1 MPAMTSAS
9 ARTSATRRR
18 LVLVP
23 DTSGRRADDAVRRFR
38 LAHRRVEP
46 PMSRL
51 QTPRARSGLAPRT
64 RD

>member
-9 ARTSATRRR
+9 TRTSATRRR

-46 PMSRL
+46 ALSRL
-51 QTPRARSGLAPRT
+51 ETPRSRSGLSSQI

>member
-1 MPAMTSAS
+1 MFSAS
-9 ARTSATRRR
+9 ARTNATRRR

-23 DTSGRRADDAVRRFR
+23 DTSGRRSDDAVRRFR
-38 LAHRRVEP
+38 LARRRVET

-51 QTPRARSGLAPRT
+51 DTTRARSGLASQA

>member
-38 LAHRRVEP
+38 LANRRVEP

-51 QTPRARSGLAPRT
+51 QTPRARSGLASQT